1 MPTPISR
8 HVPQVP
14 SCMTRSSVRFCLTL
28 VGPAL
33 GALALGACTGT
44 RPRPA
49 VDLAR
54 VAWQHGA
61 ADCAG
66 HAAPAIQVV
75 RYDARTWILRQNKCL
90 NYEAPFLFLLVGESK
105 ALLLDTGAT
114 ADSSAFPLYRTV
126 RGLLRGCE
134 AAHGHPIELVVA
146 HTHDH
151 GDHRAADAQFR
162 GRPHVQLVGPAPAD
176 VQRFFGLDA
185 WPDQAAG
192 FELGGRP
199 LTILPIPGHQAAS
212 IAVYDPATRL
222 LFTGDTVYPGRLYV
236 ADWPAFRASVER
248 LAAFAA
254 RHPVAYV
261 VGNHV
266 EMSRTPGVD
275 YPTGTTFQP
284 DEHPLP
290 LRVAD
295 LRRLD
300 RALRAAGERPTRLVD
315 QAFIV
320 VPK

>member
-1 MPTPISR
+1 MRTARVTCHPLLPG
-8 HVPQVP
+8 
-14 SCMTRSSVRFCLTL
+14 LAGL
-28 VGPAL
+28 VF
-33 GALALGACTGT
+33 ALGACTAV
-44 RPRPA
+44 RNRPA

-66 HAAPAIQVV
+66 QPDPAIQVV

-90 NYEAPFLFLLVGESK
+90 NYEAPFLFLLVGEQR

-114 ADSSAFPLYRTV
+114 ADSAAFPLYRTV
-126 RGLLRGCE
+126 RQLLQGWE
-134 AAHGHPIELVVA
+134 TAHGRRLELVVA

-162 GRPHVQLVGPAPAD
+162 NRPHVRLVGPEAGD
-176 VQRFFGLDA
+176 VQRFFGLRA
-185 WPDQAAG
+185 WPGPSAA

-199 LTILPIPGHQAAS
+199 LEIIPIPGHQAAS
-212 IAVYDPATRL
+212 IAVYDAATRL

-236 ADWPAFRASVER
+236 QDWPAFRASVQR
-248 LAAFAA
+248 LVAFAA
-254 RHPVAYV
+254 RHRVAYV

-275 YPTGTTFQP
+275 YPVGTTFQP
-284 DEHPLP
+284 DEHALP

-295 LRRLD
+295 LRRLNRAV
-300 RALRAAGERPTRLVD
+300 RALGDRPARRVVD
-315 QAFIV
+315 PFIV
-320 VPK
+320 DPR